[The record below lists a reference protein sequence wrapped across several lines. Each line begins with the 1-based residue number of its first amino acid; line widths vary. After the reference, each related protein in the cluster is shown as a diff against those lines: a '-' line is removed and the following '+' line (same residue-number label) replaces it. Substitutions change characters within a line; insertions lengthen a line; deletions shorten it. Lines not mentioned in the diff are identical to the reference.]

1 MWFKQAQI
9 FQLTDALRS
18 SIDDIIQQLEPFTFR
33 PCFPSMPSS
42 MGWISPIDQDDAPL
56 ARMINGCIML
66 CLQVEEKILPASV
79 IRQELYEKIKAI
91 EAIEGRKVGQKEKM
105 SMKDEIMLTLLPRA
119 FSKLTQVFGYI
130 DTKNQWL
137 VLGTTNKSKTD
148 QFLSLFKK
156 SITEKVYPFNF
167 KKLSSTFTHWLKDHS
182 YPSSFS
188 IDQSCVF
195 QDPNQQNRTIRCQNQ
210 DLFAN
215 SIQAIIKEG
224 CEVKQL
230 ALSWNDQI
238 DFMLLDNVSLQR
250 IRYQD
255 EVLAS
260 ATEMEPETK
269 QQQFDADFL
278 IMSGMVSG
286 LLKELISLFINHL
299 VNDKNESLSDK
310 SMPTIA

>member
-9 FQLTDALRS
+9 FQLTDSLRS
-18 SIDDIIQQLEPFTFR
+18 SIDDIILKLKPLVFK

-42 MGWISPIDQDDAPL
+42 IGWVSPIDEDDAPL

-66 CLQVEEKILPASV
+66 CLQIEEKILPASV

-91 EAIEGRKVGQKEKM
+91 EAIEGRKIGQKEKM
-105 SMKDEIMLTLLPRA
+105 AMKDEIVLTLLPRA
-119 FSKLTQVFGYI
+119 FSKLTRVFAYI
-130 DTKNQWL
+130 DTRNQWL

-148 QFLSLFKK
+148 QFLTLFKK
-156 SITEKVYPFNF
+156 SITDKIYLFKF
-167 KKLSSTFTHWLKDHS
+167 KKLSSTFTHWLKHHS
-182 YPSSFS
+182 YPTSFS
-188 IDQSCVF
+188 IDQSCTF
-195 QDPNQQNRTIRCQNQ
+195 QDPNQQNRVIRCQNQ

-230 ALSWNDQI
+230 ALTWNDQI
-238 DFMLLDNVSLQR
+238 DFILIDNLSLQR

-255 EVLAS
+255 DVL
-260 ATEMEPETK
+260 TEANSMESETK

-278 IMSGMVSG
+278 IMSGVLSN
-286 LLKELISLFINHL
+286 LLKELLSLFINHL
-299 VNDKNESLSDK
+299 TQESETPSDAILS
-310 SMPTIA
+310 TIS